1 MNYFVDET
9 AIIDKNVIIGEG
21 TKIWHFSHISGQA
34 KIGKNVT
41 IGQNVYIGKSV
52 IIGNGCKIQNNVSIY
67 EGVTLEDDVFV
78 GPSVV
83 FTNVNMP
90 RANIEQKENF
100 LKTLVKKGTS
110 IGANATIVC
119 GNTLGENCF
128 IGAGSLIT
136 KSTEPNGL
144 YYGVPAKLKKHIL

>member
-21 TKIWHFSHISGQA
+21 TKIWHFSHISDQA

-41 IGQNVYIGKSV
+41 IGQNVFIGKSV

-100 LKTLVKKGTS
+100 LKTLVKKGAS
-110 IGANATIVC
+110 IGANVTIVC

-144 YYGVPAKLKKHIL
+144 YYGVPAKLKKHVL

>member
-9 AIIDKNVIIGEG
+9 AIIDENVIIGEG
-21 TKIWHFSHISGQA
+21 TKIWHFSHISDQA

-41 IGQNVYIGKSV
+41 IGQNVFIGKSV

-67 EGVTLEDDVFV
+67 EGVTLENDVFV

-90 RANIEQKENF
+90 RENIYQKKNF
-100 LKTLVKKGTS
+100 LKTLVKKGAS
-110 IGANATIVC
+110 IGANVTIVC

>member
-21 TKIWHFSHISGQA
+21 TKIWHFSHISDQA

-41 IGQNVYIGKSV
+41 IGQNVFIGKSV

-67 EGVTLEDDVFV
+67 EGVTLENDVFV

-100 LKTLVKKGTS
+100 LKTLVKKGAS
-110 IGANATIVC
+110 IGANVTIVC

-144 YYGVPAKLKKHIL
+144 YYGVPAKLKKHVL